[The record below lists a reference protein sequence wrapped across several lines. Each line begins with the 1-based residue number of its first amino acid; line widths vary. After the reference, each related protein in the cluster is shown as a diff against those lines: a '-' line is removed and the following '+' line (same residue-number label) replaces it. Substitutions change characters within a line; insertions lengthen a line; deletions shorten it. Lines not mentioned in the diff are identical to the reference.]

1 MKLHAPFLISA
12 RLAPALKLGE
22 HAWLSLVGVK
32 DGDVYDL
39 GGYRDR
45 VTFALDTPDFDYET
59 DDLMSGVGG
68 FRSPVEAFDAFLSF
82 LGAAA
87 EARNGGDNSTLFP
100 AHVMVWATEHA
111 DDIDIARSAITDE
124 QGAPLEGLIE

>member
-22 HAWLSLVGVK
+22 HAWLSLVQIK
-32 DGDVYDL
+32 DGDFYDM

-45 VTFALDTPDFDYET
+45 AVFALDTPDFDYET
-59 DDLMSGVGG
+59 DDLMSGVDG

-82 LGAAA
+82 LGAAG
-87 EARNGGDNSTLFP
+87 EARNGRDNSTLFP
-100 AHVMVWATEHA
+100 AHIMAWAAEHV
-111 DDIDIARSAITDE
+111 DDIDLARSTITDE